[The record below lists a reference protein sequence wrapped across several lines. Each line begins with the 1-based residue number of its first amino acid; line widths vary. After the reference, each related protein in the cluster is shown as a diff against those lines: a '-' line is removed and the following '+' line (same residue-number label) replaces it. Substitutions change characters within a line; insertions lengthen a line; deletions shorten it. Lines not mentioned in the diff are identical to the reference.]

1 MHKQGGKKSNYI
13 TINQT
18 IFIFMIVLNVIVLML
33 SLILLGMQ
41 LIRREENQ
49 RYAEQDS
56 YIEEML
62 PLNYKELG
70 SFGFQGESNSFMPA
84 AVSATDQ
91 FSYQVITS
99 QTELSSLLD
108 EIQRQNVNGGTSL
121 EFGRSVSDKFFETGC
136 VIAVTYQD
144 TGLEKFS
151 IGKINRDEQGAID
164 IIAEAST
171 NPDAEGVFGKFV
183 LLQIDN
189 IRAKEVKL
197 NLGTD

>member
-49 RYAEQDS
+49 RYAEQGS

-70 SFGFQGESNSFMPA
+70 SFGFQGESNSFMPS

-91 FSYQVITS
+91 LSYQVITS

-108 EIQRQNVNGGTSL
+108 EIQRQNANGGTSL

>member
-49 RYAEQDS
+49 RYAEQGS

-70 SFGFQGESNSFMPA
+70 SFGFQGESDSFMPS

-108 EIQRQNVNGGTSL
+108 EIQRQNANGGTSL

>member
-49 RYAEQDS
+49 RYAEQGS

-70 SFGFQGESNSFMPA
+70 SFGFQGESNSFMPSA
-84 AVSATDQ
+84 ISATDQ

-108 EIQRQNVNGGTSL
+108 EIQRQNANGGTSL

-144 TGLEKFS
+144 AGLEKFS

>member
-49 RYAEQDS
+49 RYAEQGS

-70 SFGFQGESNSFMPA
+70 SFGFQGESNSFMPS

-108 EIQRQNVNGGTSL
+108 EIQRQNANGGTSL

>member
-33 SLILLGMQ
+33 SLVLLGMQ

-49 RYAEQDS
+49 RYAEQGS

-70 SFGFQGESNSFMPA
+70 SFGFQGESNSFMPS

-108 EIQRQNVNGGTSL
+108 EIQRQNANGGTSL

-151 IGKINRDEQGAID
+151 IGKINRDEHGAID

>member
-33 SLILLGMQ
+33 SLVLLGMQ

-70 SFGFQGESNSFMPA
+70 SFGFQGESNSFMPS

-108 EIQRQNVNGGTSL
+108 EIQRQNANGGTSL

-144 TGLEKFS
+144 IGLEKFS

>member
-49 RYAEQDS
+49 RYAEQGS

-108 EIQRQNVNGGTSL
+108 KIQRQNANGGTSL

-164 IIAEAST
+164 IIAEVST

>member
-49 RYAEQDS
+49 RYAEQGS

-70 SFGFQGESNSFMPA
+70 SFGFQGESNSFMPS

-108 EIQRQNVNGGTSL
+108 EIQRQNANGGTSL

-171 NPDAEGVFGKFV
+171 NPNAEGVFGKFV

>member
-49 RYAEQDS
+49 RYAEQGR

-70 SFGFQGESNSFMPA
+70 SFGFQGESNSFMPS

-108 EIQRQNVNGGTSL
+108 EIQRQNANGGTSL

>member
-49 RYAEQDS
+49 RYAEQGS

-108 EIQRQNVNGGTSL
+108 EIQRQNANGGTSL